1 MIIGSCGYGATG
13 SSVLTDLLREYDDI
27 QVYDNFE
34 FVIAYRVDGL
44 QDLEYHLMKQYAKNS
59 TGDYAIKRFLYA
71 AKCYMTPAINKPCS
85 GKKFYEISENF
96 INNILQVSYK
106 GVDTADMLS
115 GNIMKNILAF
125 ASKKVFMPKVIEKVT
140 KKTSYIWPCRTMYY
154 SVEPENFYEEAK
166 KYINNILEAMGVDLS
181 RPVCL
186 DQPFE
191 GNAPQQS
198 FPFFDDPYAVVI
210 DRDPRD
216 LYLAG
221 RYTRDPNFKFTPKK
235 NVDDFIIYYKNLR
248 KNQKNDNQ
256 RILRVNFE
264 DLIYCYEDSIK
275 KIEEFL
281 NLGEHIREKQI
292 FDPEKSINNTQLIR
306 LHPEDKNEINKIE
319 KELKEFL
326 YPFEDY
332 KNIEFK
338 GKPFDGAARKAFSQ

>member
-1 MIIGSCGYGATG
+1 
-13 SSVLTDLLREYDDI
+13 
-27 QVYDNFE
+27 
-34 FVIAYRVDGL
+34 
-44 QDLEYHLMKQYAKNS
+44 
-59 TGDYAIKRFLYA
+59 
-71 AKCYMTPAINKPCS
+71 
-85 GKKFYEISENF
+85 
-96 INNILQVSYK
+96 
-106 GVDTADMLS
+106 
-115 GNIMKNILAF
+115 MKNILAF
-125 ASKKVFMPKVIEKVT
+125 AAKKLFMPKIIEKVT

-221 RYTRDPNFKFTPKK
+221 KYTKDPNFKFTPKK

>member
-1 MIIGSCGYGATG
+1 
-13 SSVLTDLLREYDDI
+13 
-27 QVYDNFE
+27 
-34 FVIAYRVDGL
+34 
-44 QDLEYHLMKQYAKNS
+44 
-59 TGDYAIKRFLYA
+59 
-71 AKCYMTPAINKPCS
+71 
-85 GKKFYEISENF
+85 
-96 INNILQVSYK
+96 
-106 GVDTADMLS
+106 
-115 GNIMKNILAF
+115 
-125 ASKKVFMPKVIEKVT
+125 
-140 KKTSYIWPCRTMYY
+140 MYY

-221 RYTRDPNFKFTPKK
+221 KYTKDPNFKFTPKK

-292 FDPEKSINNTQLIR
+292 FDPEKSINNTCL
-306 LHPEDKNEINKIE
+306 
-319 KELKEFL
+319 L
-326 YPFEDY
+326 YTSD
-332 KNIEFK
+332 
-338 GKPFDGAARKAFSQ
+338 AADE

>member
-1 MIIGSCGYGATG
+1 M
-13 SSVLTDLLREYDDI
+13 
-27 QVYDNFE
+27 
-34 FVIAYRVDGL
+34 
-44 QDLEYHLMKQYAKNS
+44 
-59 TGDYAIKRFLYA
+59 
-71 AKCYMTPAINKPCS
+71 
-85 GKKFYEISENF
+85 
-96 INNILQVSYK
+96 
-106 GVDTADMLS
+106 DTADMLS

-140 KKTSYIWPCRTMYY
+140 KKSST
-154 SVEPENFYEEAK
+154 FF
-166 KYINNILEAMGVDLS
+166 LGV
-181 RPVCL
+181 
-186 DQPFE
+186 
-191 GNAPQQS
+191 
-198 FPFFDDPYAVVI
+198 
-210 DRDPRD
+210 
-216 LYLAG
+216 
-221 RYTRDPNFKFTPKK
+221 
-235 NVDDFIIYYKNLR
+235 NL
-248 KNQKNDNQ
+248 K
-256 RILRVNFE
+256 LGSLVYFE